1 MRGSACGLTM
11 AFLMTVPPGPDR
23 ATQRLAGQPAI
34 KALMLESHLVGGR
47 QELGKGVL
55 TYGQSITDACLSF
68 DDTRRA
74 IEGLAER
81 LG

>member
-1 MRGSACGLTM
+1 MIENLLA
-11 AFLMTVPPGPDR
+11 
-23 ATQRLAGQPAI
+23 QRLAGQPAI